1 MGNMCCGA
9 GNSEM
14 LQRQELL
21 KEGSEFKKKTTYLG
35 VLSKTEHIYLQLNPT
50 ATRLAPLA
58 SMLFFFAAMA
68 THHWLEPRRR
78 GPDPSRR
85 KSALEM
91 VIFGSNGQKLLELT
105 ADAMSV
111 RDLWVQ
117 TLDELCFSVQSKATE
132 EDSKALQQELA
143 KQEQRQK
150 DKYWKDRA
158 SELEQRKMDAEER
171 KKKIGLT
178 GMKYTAQA
186 MANR

>member
-1 MGNMCCGA
+1 MCCGT

-14 LQRQELL
+14 LRRQELL

-50 ATRLAPLA
+50 ATRLLWRLTTGSSRAEEIPIHRIGKVCPNA
-58 SMLFFFAAMA
+58 S
-68 THHWLEPRRR
+68 
-78 GPDPSRR
+78 
-85 KSALEM
+85 
-91 VIFGSNGQKLLELT
+91 
-105 ADAMSV
+105 AMSI
-111 RDLWVQ
+111 RDLWAQ
-117 TLDELCFSVQSKATE
+117 TLDELCFSAQSKATE

-171 KKKIGLT
+171 KKKTGLT